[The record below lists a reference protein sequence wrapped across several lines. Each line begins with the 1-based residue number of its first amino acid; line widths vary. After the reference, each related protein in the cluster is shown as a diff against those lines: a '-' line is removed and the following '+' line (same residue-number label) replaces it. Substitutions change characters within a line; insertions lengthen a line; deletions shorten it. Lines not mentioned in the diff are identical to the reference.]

1 MAELGLIGSIV
12 GVAGAGLKLSITLYT
27 FSETVATA
35 SWEIKHIARDV
46 SLTSAVLEELGSN
59 LKQDEQAMLYSISA
73 VKTASDVVAEC
84 EIVFTEIDAILAK
97 TMEAT
102 MRRWPKKGG
111 RLTLSALDRLKWPFL
126 QPKMEL
132 LRGNLERLKST
143 LVLMLNVLTYAR
155 DLRTEYVRLKTFR

>member
-1 MAELGLIGSIV
+1 MAEVGLIGTIV
-12 GVAGAGLKLSITLYT
+12 GIAGAGVKLSITLYT

-35 SWEIKHIARDV
+35 SWEIKNIARDV
-46 SLTSAVLEELGSN
+46 SLTAAVLEELGSN
-59 LKQDEQAMLYSISA
+59 LKQDELAKLYSGSA
-73 VKTASDVVAEC
+73 VKTAEDVVTEC
-84 EIVFTEIDAILAK
+84 KSVFMEIDGILAK

-102 MRRWPKKGG
+102 SKRWPKKGG

-155 DLRTEYVRLKTFR
+155 DLRAEYVRSNA